1 MSDIL
6 LDVNL
11 NLLTELINII
21 DQQLDNTIRQS
32 RGVDD
37 PDGFGYF
44 DSAEQITGLGFVV
57 CQTYVATVCGRL
69 LVEKEKAL
77 TVGPQHPSGQTKV
90 QIVNHAAN
98 YWKHN
103 GEWPL
108 DRSPKR
114 RMIIEA
120 AFESIGFP
128 VNTEYPL
135 SGVLTE
141 VASPESAGF
150 KPVIAA
156 LELWKNE
163 LSKAT

>member
-1 MSDIL
+1 MSDL
-6 LDVNL
+6 VLDINL
-11 NLLTELINII
+11 NLLIELIDII

-32 RGVDD
+32 TKVDD

-69 LVEKEKAL
+69 WVEKEKAL
-77 TVGPQHPSGQTKV
+77 SVGPLHPSGQTKV

-103 GEWPL
+103 GEWSL

-114 RMIIEA
+114 RMIIED
-120 AFESIGFP
+120 AFESIGFS
-128 VNTEYPL
+128 VDTEYPL

-141 VASPESAGF
+141 VASPEPTGF

-156 LELWKNE
+156 LELWKDE
-163 LSKAT
+163 LSKGT